1 MDTGQMRLALNRF
14 GQNIPLTRDYFEK
27 EYLSKTIRR
36 HERELRTYSLRSF
49 LGVIE
54 NRETRAKIGY
64 HKPGWTA
71 LEAIEKGLMVLID
84 GSRLINQKPS
94 QHYLFTQAYSLI
106 MAEINKRMPGNQLD
120 KPVSVVMDEVYSLL
134 SIPGMAEE
142 VGMLAPLYR
151 SRKLQLYIVL
161 QALSQL
167 AINLRKQ
174 IWSIG
179 NIVSF
184 GVSDF
189 DEVYSLSQQL
199 FKYVADEV
207 KIPARNETGQ
217 PIIEPDRG
225 QYLKI
230 ANTIQR
236 LNHRECIMRRF
247 ETEKKLEG
255 NIAYIPQTKENPD
268 YPGNVE
274 DLKTYLLRKRGVR
287 VVDAL
292 QEINS
297 RTLSVASGTTSVR
310 RSLG

>member
-1 MDTGQMRLALNRF
+1 MQ
-14 GQNIPLTRDYFEK
+14 
-27 EYLSKTIRR
+27 
-36 HERELRTYSLRSF
+36 
-49 LGVIE
+49 
-54 NRETRAKIGY
+54 
-64 HKPGWTA
+64 
-71 LEAIEKGLMVLID
+71 
-84 GSRLINQKPS
+84 
-94 QHYLFTQAYSLI
+94 
-106 MAEINKRMPGNQLD
+106 EINKRIPGNLLD
-120 KPVSVVMDEVYSLL
+120 KPVSLVMDEVYSLL

-151 SRKLQLYIVL
+151 SRKLHLYIVL

-189 DEVYSLSQQL
+189 DEAYDLSQQL
-199 FKYVADEV
+199 FKYVADEI
-207 KIPARNETGQ
+207 KIPARSDTGQ
-217 PIIEPDRG
+217 PIVEPDRG

-247 ETEKKLEG
+247 VSEKSLEEKITYIPRTTENPEYTG
-255 NIAYIPQTKENPD
+255 NID
-268 YPGNVE
+268 
-274 DLKTYLLRKRGVR
+274 DLKNYLLRQRGVD
-287 VVDAL
+287 VAEAL
-292 QEINS
+292 QEINGRS
-297 RTLSVASGTTSVR
+297 LTVASGPRSVR